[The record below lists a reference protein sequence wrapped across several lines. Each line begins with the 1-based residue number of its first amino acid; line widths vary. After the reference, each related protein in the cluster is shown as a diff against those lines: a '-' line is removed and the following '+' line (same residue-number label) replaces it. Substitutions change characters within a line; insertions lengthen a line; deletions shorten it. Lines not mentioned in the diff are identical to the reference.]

1 LQSSEF
7 LDLRQ
12 NTANFKLNY
21 GLPHH
26 LELDLTRPIFP
37 STAPVAQSASGMGDA
52 NPGIKWNLRL
62 AAQNSHLPHWEQAYI
77 SNSYRRQE
85 TATQLETSR
94 LLAQFHSGRIAF
106 QEDPDQH

>member
-7 LDLRQ
+7 PDLRQ

-37 STAPVAQSASGMGDA
+37 STAPVAQSGSGMGDA

-62 AAQNSHLPHWEQAYI
+62 AAQNSHLPALGASLYI
-77 SNSYRRQE
+77 EFLPETGDSNSARN
-85 TATQLETSR
+85 
-94 LLAQFHSGRIAF
+94 
-106 QEDPDQH
+106 